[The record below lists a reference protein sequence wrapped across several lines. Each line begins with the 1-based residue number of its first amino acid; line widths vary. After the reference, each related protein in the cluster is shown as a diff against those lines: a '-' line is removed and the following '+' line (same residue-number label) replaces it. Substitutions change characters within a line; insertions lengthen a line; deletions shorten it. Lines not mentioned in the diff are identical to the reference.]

1 MSRWSGASPS
11 SGLKSTITS
20 TWNALLGRER
30 ERDRT
35 GERRNGRKAI
45 RILKNLNFS
54 FNMLSVW
61 PID

>member
-30 ERDRT
+30 ERDR
-35 GERRNGRKAI
+35 ERGDRKEKKWKEGH
-45 RILKNLNFS
+45 KNLGKFK
-54 FNMLSVW
+54 LQL
-61 PID
+61 